1 MNKINYHDIDFNE
14 LTKLNVESS
23 ESSIYVDKNRKRLY
37 KIFKTRYLDELFDK
51 SEKLDLLVQKNHIKR
66 MIVPDTKII
75 NYGCFVGTV
84 EEYINGVD
92 LSDIFKKYD
101 NINDIMGIFI
111 KSSIALEEI
120 HKEEIVVADVH
131 AGNIRIDENGNPYYL
146 DALSCCIGDKENNMI
161 SCLLYDYFKEK
172 NIQIKKVTKEMDK
185 LSFMLMIYTLL
196 CQNMFDENKKLDFNS
211 RFERLKYL
219 KKILGIFELLN
230 SIEENI
236 DVPYLHE
243 IIKPSHI
250 KKYKKE
256 MH

>member
-23 ESSIYVDKNRKRLY
+23 ESSIYVDKKRKRLY
-37 KIFKTRYLDELFDK
+37 KIFKTRDLTELFDK
-51 SEKLDLLVQKNHIKR
+51 SEKLDLLVQKNHIR

-131 AGNIRIDENGNPYYL
+131 SGNIRIDENGNPYYL

-161 SCLLYDYFKEK
+161 SYLLYDYLKEK
-172 NIQIKKVTKEMDK
+172 GIQIQKVTKEMDK
-185 LSFMLMIYTLL
+185 LSFMLMTYTLL
-196 CQNMFDENKKLDFNS
+196 CQNTFDETKELDFNS
-211 RFERLKYL
+211 RFTRLKYL
-219 KKILGIFELLN
+219 KNLLGIFEL
-230 SIEENI
+230 IESSEDNI

-243 IIKPSHI
+243 IIKPNHT

-256 MH
+256 MR

>member
-14 LTKLNVESS
+14 LTKLNIESS
-23 ESSIYVDKNRKRLY
+23 ESSIYVDKKRKRLY
-37 KIFKTRYLDELFDK
+37 KIFKTRDLAELFDK
-51 SEKLDLLVQKNHIKR
+51 SEKLDLLVQKNHIR

-92 LSDIFKKYD
+92 LSDIFKKYN

-120 HKEEIVVADVH
+120 HKEEIVVADLH
-131 AGNIRIDENGNPYYL
+131 SGNIRIDENGNPYYL

-161 SCLLYDYFKEK
+161 SYLLYDYLKEK
-172 NIQIKKVTKEMDK
+172 GIQIQKVTKDK
-185 LSFMLMIYTLL
+185 LSFMLMTYTLL
-196 CQNMFDENKKLDFNS
+196 CQNTFDETKELDFNS
-211 RFERLKYL
+211 RFARLKYL
-219 KKILGIFELLN
+219 KNLLGIFEL
-230 SIEENI
+230 IESSEDNI
-236 DVPYLHE
+236 DVSYLHE
-243 IIKPSHI
+243 IIKPNHI

-256 MH
+256 MR

>member
-23 ESSIYVDKNRKRLY
+23 ESSIYVDKKRKRLY
-37 KIFKTRYLDELFDK
+37 KIFKTRDLTELFDK
-51 SEKLDLLVQKNHIKR
+51 SEKLDLLVQKNHIR

-131 AGNIRIDENGNPYYL
+131 SGNIRIDENGNPYYL

-161 SCLLYDYFKEK
+161 SYLLYDYLKEK
-172 NIQIKKVTKEMDK
+172 GIQIQKVTKEIDK
-185 LSFMLMIYTLL
+185 LSFMLMTYTLL
-196 CQNMFDENKKLDFNS
+196 CQNTFDETKELDFNS
-211 RFERLKYL
+211 RFTRLKYL
-219 KKILGIFELLN
+219 KNLLGIFEL
-230 SIEENI
+230 IESSEDNI

-243 IIKPSHI
+243 IIKPNHT

-256 MH
+256 MR

>member
-23 ESSIYVDKNRKRLY
+23 ESSIYVDKKRKRLY
-37 KIFKTRYLDELFDK
+37 KIFKTRDLTELFDK
-51 SEKLDLLVQKNHIKR
+51 SEKLDLLVQKNRIR

-131 AGNIRIDENGNPYYL
+131 SGNIRIDENGNPYYL

-161 SCLLYDYFKEK
+161 SYLLYDYLKEK
-172 NIQIKKVTKEMDK
+172 GIQIQKVTKEMDK
-185 LSFMLMIYTLL
+185 LSFMLMTYTLL

-211 RFERLKYL
+211 RFTRLKYL

>member
-14 LTKLNVESS
+14 LAKLNVESS

-51 SEKLDLLVQKNHIKR
+51 SEKLDLLVQKNHIR

-120 HKEEIVVADVH
+120 HEEEIVVADLH

-185 LSFMLMIYTLL
+185 LSFMLMTYTLL

-219 KKILGIFELLN
+219 KKLLGIFELLN
-230 SIEENI
+230 SIEEKI
-236 DVPYLHE
+236 DIPYFHE
-243 IIKPSHI
+243 IIKPNHI

-256 MH
+256 MY

>member
-1 MNKINYHDIDFNE
+1 MNWVSDYVDIAGEDLKELAVKITKSGVNVEKVITNKIDN
-14 LTKLNVESS
+14 
-23 ESSIYVDKNRKRLY
+23 
-37 KIFKTRYLDELFDK
+37 
-51 SEKLDLLVQKNHIKR
+51 LV
-66 MIVPDTKII
+66 
-75 NYGCFVGTV
+75 VG
-84 EEYINGVD
+84 
-92 LSDIFKKYD
+92 
-101 NINDIMGIFI
+101 
-111 KSSIALEEI
+111 
-120 HKEEIVVADVH
+120 
-131 AGNIRIDENGNPYYL
+131 
-146 DALSCCIGDKENNMI
+146 
-161 SCLLYDYFKEK
+161 
-172 NIQIKKVTKEMDK
+172 QIKKVTKEMDK

>member
-23 ESSIYVDKNRKRLY
+23 ESSIYVDKKRKRLY
-37 KIFKTRYLDELFDK
+37 KIFKTRDLTELFDK
-51 SEKLDLLVQKNHIKR
+51 SEKLDLLVQKNRIR

-131 AGNIRIDENGNPYYL
+131 SGNIRIDENGNPYYL

-161 SCLLYDYFKEK
+161 SYLLYDYLKEK
-172 NIQIKKVTKEMDK
+172 GIQIQKVTKEMDK
-185 LSFMLMIYTLL
+185 LSFMLMTYTLL

>member
-23 ESSIYVDKNRKRLY
+23 ESSIYVDKKRKRLY
-37 KIFKTRYLDELFDK
+37 KIFKTRDLTELFDK
-51 SEKLDLLVQKNHIKR
+51 SEKLDLLVQKNHIR

-131 AGNIRIDENGNPYYL
+131 SGNIRIDENGNPYYL

-161 SCLLYDYFKEK
+161 SYLLYDYLKEK
-172 NIQIKKVTKEMDK
+172 GIQIQKVTKEMDK
-185 LSFMLMIYTLL
+185 LSFMLMTYTLL
-196 CQNMFDENKKLDFNS
+196 CQNTFDETKELDFNS
-211 RFERLKYL
+211 RFTRLKYL
-219 KKILGIFELLN
+219 KNLLGIFELLN

>member
-14 LTKLNVESS
+14 LAKLNIESS

-75 NYGCFVGTV
+75 NCGCFVGTV

-92 LSDIFKKYD
+92 LSDIFKKYN

-120 HKEEIVVADVH
+120 HEEEIVVADLH

-161 SCLLYDYFKEK
+161 SYLLYDYLKEK
-172 NIQIKKVTKEMDK
+172 GIQIQKVTKEMDK
-185 LSFMLMIYTLL
+185 LSFMLMTYTLL
-196 CQNMFDENKKLDFNS
+196 CQNTFDETKELDFNS
-211 RFERLKYL
+211 RFTRLKYL
-219 KKILGIFELLN
+219 KNLLGIFEL
-230 SIEENI
+230 IESSEDNI

>member
-23 ESSIYVDKNRKRLY
+23 ESSIYVDKKRKRLY
-37 KIFKTRYLDELFDK
+37 KIFKTRDLTELFDK
-51 SEKLDLLVQKNHIKR
+51 SEKLDLLVQKNHIR

-75 NYGCFVGTV
+75 NYGCLVGTV

-131 AGNIRIDENGNPYYL
+131 SGNIRIDENGNPYYL

-161 SCLLYDYFKEK
+161 SYLLYDYLKEK
-172 NIQIKKVTKEMDK
+172 GIQIQKVTKEMDK
-185 LSFMLMIYTLL
+185 LSFMLMTYTLL
-196 CQNMFDENKKLDFNS
+196 CQNTFDETKELDFNS
-211 RFERLKYL
+211 RFTRLKYL
-219 KKILGIFELLN
+219 KNLLGIFEL
-230 SIEENI
+230 IESSEDNI
-236 DVPYLHE
+236 DVPYFHE
-243 IIKPSHI
+243 IIKPNHI

>member
-14 LTKLNVESS
+14 LAKLNVESS
-23 ESSIYVDKNRKRLY
+23 ESSIYVDKKRKRLY
-37 KIFKTRYLDELFDK
+37 KIFKTNDIGELLIK
-51 SEKLDLLVQKNHIKR
+51 SEKLDMLVQKKHIKR

-75 NYGCFVGTV
+75 DCGNFIGSV

-92 LSDIFKKYD
+92 LSDIFKKYN

-131 AGNIRIDENGNPYYL
+131 AGNIRIDEKGNPYYL
-146 DALSCCIGDKENNMI
+146 DALSCVIGDKENNMV

-185 LSFMLMIYTLL
+185 LSFMLMTYTLL

-211 RFERLKYL
+211 RFTRLKYL
-219 KKILGIFELLN
+219 KNLLGIFELLN
-230 SIEENI
+230 SIEEKI
-236 DVPYLHE
+236 DIPYFHE
-243 IIKPSHI
+243 IIKPNHI

-256 MH
+256 MR

>member
-23 ESSIYVDKNRKRLY
+23 ESSIYVDKKRKRLY
-37 KIFKTRYLDELFDK
+37 KIFKTRDLTELFDK
-51 SEKLDLLVQKNHIKR
+51 SEKLDLLVQKNHIR

-131 AGNIRIDENGNPYYL
+131 SGNIRIDENGNPYYL

-196 CQNMFDENKKLDFNS
+196 CQNMFDETKELDFNS
-211 RFERLKYL
+211 RFTRLKYL
-219 KKILGIFELLN
+219 KNLLGIFEL
-230 SIEENI
+230 IESSEDNI

-243 IIKPSHI
+243 IISDCDV

-256 MH
+256 MR

>member
-14 LTKLNVESS
+14 LAKLNVESS

-75 NYGCFVGTV
+75 NCGCFVGTV

-92 LSDIFKKYD
+92 LSDIFKKYN

-120 HKEEIVVADVH
+120 HEEEIVVADLH

-161 SCLLYDYFKEK
+161 SYLLYDYLKEK
-172 NIQIKKVTKEMDK
+172 GIQIQKVTKEMDK
-185 LSFMLMIYTLL
+185 LSFMLMTYTLL
-196 CQNMFDENKKLDFNS
+196 CQNTFDETKELDFNS
-211 RFERLKYL
+211 RFTRLKYL
-219 KKILGIFELLN
+219 KNLLGIFEL
-230 SIEENI
+230 IESSEDNI

>member
-23 ESSIYVDKNRKRLY
+23 ESSIYVDKKRKRLY
-37 KIFKTRYLDELFDK
+37 KIFKTRDLTELFDK
-51 SEKLDLLVQKNHIKR
+51 SEKLDLLVQKNHIR

-120 HKEEIVVADVH
+120 HKEEIVVADLH

-161 SCLLYDYFKEK
+161 SYLLYDYLKEK
-172 NIQIKKVTKEMDK
+172 GIQIQKVTKEMDK
-185 LSFMLMIYTLL
+185 LSFMLMTYTLL
-196 CQNMFDENKKLDFNS
+196 CQNTFDETKELDFNS
-211 RFERLKYL
+211 RFTRLKYL
-219 KKILGIFELLN
+219 KNLLGIFEL
-230 SIEENI
+230 IESSEDNI

-243 IIKPSHI
+243 IIKPNHT

-256 MH
+256 MR

>member
-1 MNKINYHDIDFNE
+1 MNNINYHDIDFNE
-14 LTKLNVESS
+14 LIKLNVESS
-23 ESSIYVDKNRKRLY
+23 ESIIYVDKKRKRLY
-37 KIFKTRYLDELFDK
+37 KIFKTNDIGELLIK
-51 SEKLDLLVQKNHIKR
+51 SEKLDMLVQKKHIKR
-66 MIVPDTKII
+66 VIVPDTKII
-75 NYGCFVGTV
+75 DCGNFIGSV

-92 LSDIFKKYD
+92 LSDIFKKYN

-131 AGNIRIDENGNPYYL
+131 AGNIRIDEKGNPYYL

-161 SCLLYDYFKEK
+161 SYLLYDYLKEK
-172 NIQIKKVTKEMDK
+172 GIQIQKVTKEMDK
-185 LSFMLMIYTLL
+185 LSFMLMTYTLL
-196 CQNMFDENKKLDFNS
+196 CQNTFDETKELDFNS
-211 RFERLKYL
+211 RFTRLKYL
-219 KKILGIFELLN
+219 KNLLGIFEL
-230 SIEENI
+230 IESSEDNI

>member
-14 LTKLNVESS
+14 LAKLNVESS

-37 KIFKTRYLDELFDK
+37 KIFKTRDLTELFDK

-75 NYGCFVGTV
+75 NCGCFVGTV

-92 LSDIFKKYD
+92 LSDIFKKYN

-120 HKEEIVVADVH
+120 HEEEIVVADLH

-161 SCLLYDYFKEK
+161 SYLLYDYLKEK
-172 NIQIKKVTKEMDK
+172 GIQIQKVTKEMDK
-185 LSFMLMIYTLL
+185 LSFMLMTYTLL
-196 CQNMFDENKKLDFNS
+196 CQNTFDETKELDFNS
-211 RFERLKYL
+211 RFTRLKYL
-219 KKILGIFELLN
+219 KNLLGIFEL
-230 SIEENI
+230 IESSEDNI

-243 IIKPSHI
+243 IIKPNHT

-256 MH
+256 MR

>member
-23 ESSIYVDKNRKRLY
+23 ESNIYVDKNRKRLY
-37 KIFKTRYLDELFDK
+37 KIFKTNDIGELLIK
-51 SEKLDLLVQKNHIKR
+51 SEKLDMLVQKKHIKR

-75 NYGCFVGTV
+75 DCGNFIGSV

-92 LSDIFKKYD
+92 LSDIFKKYN

-111 KSSIALEEI
+111 RSSIALEEI

-131 AGNIRIDENGNPYYL
+131 SGNIRIDENGNPYYL

-161 SCLLYDYFKEK
+161 SYLLYDYLKEK
-172 NIQIKKVTKEMDK
+172 GIQIQKVTKEMDK
-185 LSFMLMIYTLL
+185 LSFMLMTYTLL

>member
-23 ESSIYVDKNRKRLY
+23 ESSIYVDKKRKRLY
-37 KIFKTRYLDELFDK
+37 KIFKTRDLTELFDK
-51 SEKLDLLVQKNHIKR
+51 SEKLDLLVQKNHIR

-120 HKEEIVVADVH
+120 HKEEIAVADLH

-161 SCLLYDYFKEK
+161 SYLLYDYLKEK
-172 NIQIKKVTKEMDK
+172 GIQIQKVTKEMDK
-185 LSFMLMIYTLL
+185 LSFMLMTYTLL
-196 CQNMFDENKKLDFNS
+196 CQNTFDETKELDFNS
-211 RFERLKYL
+211 RFTRLKYL
-219 KKILGIFELLN
+219 KNLLGIFEL
-230 SIEENI
+230 IESSEDNI

-243 IIKPSHI
+243 IIKPNHT

-256 MH
+256 MR

>member
-14 LTKLNVESS
+14 LAKLNVESS

-75 NYGCFVGTV
+75 NCGCFVGTV

-92 LSDIFKKYD
+92 LSDIFKKYN

-120 HKEEIVVADVH
+120 HEEEIVVADLH

-161 SCLLYDYFKEK
+161 YCLLYYYFK
-172 NIQIKKVTKEMDK
+172 
-185 LSFMLMIYTLL
+185 
-196 CQNMFDENKKLDFNS
+196 
-211 RFERLKYL
+211 
-219 KKILGIFELLN
+219 
-230 SIEENI
+230 
-236 DVPYLHE
+236 
-243 IIKPSHI
+243 
-250 KKYKKE
+250 
-256 MH
+256 

>member
-14 LTKLNVESS
+14 LAKLNVESS

-37 KIFKTRYLDELFDK
+37 KIFKTRDLTELFDK
-51 SEKLDLLVQKNHIKR
+51 SEKLDLLVQKNHIR

-131 AGNIRIDENGNPYYL
+131 SGNIRIDENGNPYYL

-161 SCLLYDYFKEK
+161 SYLLYDYLKEK
-172 NIQIKKVTKEMDK
+172 GIQIQKVTKEMDK
-185 LSFMLMIYTLL
+185 LSFMLMTYTLL
-196 CQNMFDENKKLDFNS
+196 CQNTFDETKELDFNS
-211 RFERLKYL
+211 RFTRLKYL
-219 KKILGIFELLN
+219 KNLLGIFEL
-230 SIEENI
+230 IESSEDNI

-243 IIKPSHI
+243 IIKPNHT

-256 MH
+256 MR

>member
-23 ESSIYVDKNRKRLY
+23 ESSIYVDKKRKRLY
-37 KIFKTRYLDELFDK
+37 KIFKTRDLTELFDK
-51 SEKLDLLVQKNHIKR
+51 SEKLDLLVQKNHIR

-131 AGNIRIDENGNPYYL
+131 SGNIRIDENGNPYYL

-161 SCLLYDYFKEK
+161 SYLLYDYLKEK
-172 NIQIKKVTKEMDK
+172 GIQIQKVTKEMDK
-185 LSFMLMIYTLL
+185 LSFMLMTYTLL
-196 CQNMFDENKKLDFNS
+196 CQNTFDEIKELDFNS
-211 RFERLKYL
+211 RFTRLKYL
-219 KKILGIFELLN
+219 KNLLGIFEL
-230 SIEENI
+230 IESSEDNI

-243 IIKPSHI
+243 IIKPNHT

-256 MH
+256 MR

>member
-14 LTKLNVESS
+14 LIKLNVESS
-23 ESSIYVDKNRKRLY
+23 ESSIYVDKKRKRLY
-37 KIFKTRYLDELFDK
+37 KIFKTRDLTELFDK
-51 SEKLDLLVQKNHIKR
+51 SEKLDLLVQKNHIR

-131 AGNIRIDENGNPYYL
+131 SGNIRIDENGNPYYL

-161 SCLLYDYFKEK
+161 SYLLYDYLKEK
-172 NIQIKKVTKEMDK
+172 GIQIQKVTKEMDK
-185 LSFMLMIYTLL
+185 LSFMLMTYTLL
-196 CQNMFDENKKLDFNS
+196 CQNTFDETKELDFNS
-211 RFERLKYL
+211 RFTRLKYL
-219 KKILGIFELLN
+219 KNLLGIFEL
-230 SIEENI
+230 IESSEDNI

-243 IIKPSHI
+243 IIKPNHT

-256 MH
+256 MR

>member
-23 ESSIYVDKNRKRLY
+23 ESSIYVDKKRKRLY
-37 KIFKTRYLDELFDK
+37 KIFKTRDLTELFDK
-51 SEKLDLLVQKNHIKR
+51 SEKLDLLVQKNHIR

-120 HKEEIVVADVH
+120 HEEEIVVADVH
-131 AGNIRIDENGNPYYL
+131 AGNIRIDEKGNPYYL

-161 SCLLYDYFKEK
+161 SYLLYDYLKEK
-172 NIQIKKVTKEMDK
+172 GIQIQKVTKEMDK
-185 LSFMLMIYTLL
+185 LSFMLMTYTLL
-196 CQNMFDENKKLDFNS
+196 CQNTFDETKELDFNS
-211 RFERLKYL
+211 RFTRLKYL
-219 KKILGIFELLN
+219 KNLLGIFEL
-230 SIEENI
+230 IESSEDNI

-243 IIKPSHI
+243 IIKPNHT

>member
-1 MNKINYHDIDFNE
+1 
-14 LTKLNVESS
+14 
-23 ESSIYVDKNRKRLY
+23 
-37 KIFKTRYLDELFDK
+37 
-51 SEKLDLLVQKNHIKR
+51 
-66 MIVPDTKII
+66 
-75 NYGCFVGTV
+75 
-84 EEYINGVD
+84 
-92 LSDIFKKYD
+92 
-101 NINDIMGIFI
+101 MGIFI

-120 HKEEIVVADVH
+120 HEEEIVVADLH

-256 MH
+256 MR

>member
-23 ESSIYVDKNRKRLY
+23 ESNIYVDKKRKRLY
-37 KIFKTRYLDELFDK
+37 KIFKTRDLTELFDK
-51 SEKLDLLVQKNHIKR
+51 SEKLDLLVQKNHIR

-120 HKEEIVVADVH
+120 HEEEIVVADLH

-172 NIQIKKVTKEMDK
+172 
-185 LSFMLMIYTLL
+185 
-196 CQNMFDENKKLDFNS
+196 
-211 RFERLKYL
+211 
-219 KKILGIFELLN
+219 IF
-230 SIEENI
+230 
-236 DVPYLHE
+236 
-243 IIKPSHI
+243 K
-250 KKYKKE
+250 
-256 MH
+256 

>member
-37 KIFKTRYLDELFDK
+37 KIFKTNDIGELLIK
-51 SEKLDLLVQKNHIKR
+51 SEKLDMLVQKKHIKR

-75 NYGCFVGTV
+75 DCGNFIGSV

-92 LSDIFKKYD
+92 LSDIFKKYN

-111 KSSIALEEI
+111 RSSIALEEI
-120 HKEEIVVADVH
+120 HEEEIVVADLH

-161 SCLLYDYFKEK
+161 SYLLYDYLKEK
-172 NIQIKKVTKEMDK
+172 GIQIQKVTKEMDK
-185 LSFMLMIYTLL
+185 LSFMLMTYTLL
-196 CQNMFDENKKLDFNS
+196 CQNTFDETKELDFNS
-211 RFERLKYL
+211 RFTRLKYL
-219 KKILGIFELLN
+219 KNLLGIFEL
-230 SIEENI
+230 IESSEDNI

-243 IIKPSHI
+243 IIKPNHT

-256 MH
+256 MR

>member
-14 LTKLNVESS
+14 LAKLNVESS
-23 ESSIYVDKNRKRLY
+23 ESIIYVDKKRKRLY
-37 KIFKTRYLDELFDK
+37 KIFKTNDIGELLIK
-51 SEKLDLLVQKNHIKR
+51 SEKLDMLVQKKHIKR

-75 NYGCFVGTV
+75 DCGNFIGSV

-92 LSDIFKKYD
+92 LSDIFKKY
-101 NINDIMGIFI
+101 NNKNDIMGIFI
-111 KSSIALEEI
+111 RSSIALEEI
-120 HKEEIVVADVH
+120 HEEEIVVADLH

-161 SCLLYDYFKEK
+161 SYLLYDYLKEK
-172 NIQIKKVTKEMDK
+172 GIQIQKVTKEMDK
-185 LSFMLMIYTLL
+185 LSFMLMTYTLL
-196 CQNMFDENKKLDFNS
+196 CQNTFDETKELDFNS
-211 RFERLKYL
+211 RFTRLKYL
-219 KKILGIFELLN
+219 KNLLGIFEL
-230 SIEENI
+230 IESSEDNI

>member
-14 LTKLNVESS
+14 LAKLNVESS

-75 NYGCFVGTV
+75 NCGCFVGTV

-92 LSDIFKKYD
+92 LSDIFKKYN

-120 HKEEIVVADVH
+120 HEEEIVVADLH

-161 SCLLYDYFKEK
+161 SYLLYDYLKEK
-172 NIQIKKVTKEMDK
+172 GIQIQKVTKEMDK
-185 LSFMLMIYTLL
+185 LSFMLMTYTLL
-196 CQNMFDENKKLDFNS
+196 CQNTFDETKELDFNS
-211 RFERLKYL
+211 RFTRLKYL
-219 KKILGIFELLN
+219 KNLLGIFEL
-230 SIEENI
+230 IESSEDNI

-243 IIKPSHI
+243 IIKPNHT

-256 MH
+256 MR

>member
-23 ESSIYVDKNRKRLY
+23 ESSIYVDKKRKRLY
-37 KIFKTRYLDELFDK
+37 KIFKTRDLTELFDK
-51 SEKLDLLVQKNHIKR
+51 SEKLDLLVQKNHIR

-120 HKEEIVVADVH
+120 HEEEIVVADLH

-161 SCLLYDYFKEK
+161 SYLLYDYLKEK
-172 NIQIKKVTKEMDK
+172 GIQIQKVTKEMDK
-185 LSFMLMIYTLL
+185 LSFMLMTYTLL
-196 CQNMFDENKKLDFNS
+196 CQNTFDETKELDFNS
-211 RFERLKYL
+211 RFTRLKYL
-219 KKILGIFELLN
+219 KNLLGIFEL
-230 SIEENI
+230 IESSEDNI

-243 IIKPSHI
+243 IIKPNHT

-256 MH
+256 MR

>member
-23 ESSIYVDKNRKRLY
+23 ESSIYVDKKRKRLY

-75 NYGCFVGTV
+75 NCGCFVGTV

-92 LSDIFKKYD
+92 LSDIFKKYN

-120 HKEEIVVADVH
+120 HEEEIVVADLH

-161 SCLLYDYFKEK
+161 SYLLYDYLKEK
-172 NIQIKKVTKEMDK
+172 GIQIQKVTKEMDK
-185 LSFMLMIYTLL
+185 LSFMLMTYTLL
-196 CQNMFDENKKLDFNS
+196 CQNTFDETKELDFNS
-211 RFERLKYL
+211 RFTRLKYL
-219 KKILGIFELLN
+219 KNLLGIFELIKSSEDNL
-230 SIEENI
+230 

-243 IIKPSHI
+243 IIKPNHT

-256 MH
+256 MR

>member
-1 MNKINYHDIDFNE
+1 MNKINYQDIDFNE
-14 LTKLNVESS
+14 LIKLNIESS
-23 ESSIYVDKNRKRLY
+23 ESIIYVDKKRKRLY
-37 KIFKTRYLDELFDK
+37 KIFKTNDIGELLIK
-51 SEKLDLLVQKNHIKR
+51 SEKLDMLVQKKHIKR

-75 NYGCFVGTV
+75 DCGNFIGSV

-92 LSDIFKKYD
+92 LSDIFKKYN

-120 HKEEIVVADVH
+120 HEEEIVVADLH

>member
-23 ESSIYVDKNRKRLY
+23 ESSIYVDKKRKRLY
-37 KIFKTRYLDELFDK
+37 KIFKTNDIGELLIK
-51 SEKLDLLVQKNHIKR
+51 SEKLDMLVQKKHIKR

-75 NYGCFVGTV
+75 DCGNFIGSV

-92 LSDIFKKYD
+92 LSDIFKKYN

-111 KSSIALEEI
+111 RSSIALEEI
-120 HKEEIVVADVH
+120 HEEEIVVADLH

-161 SCLLYDYFKEK
+161 SYLLYDYLKEK
-172 NIQIKKVTKEMDK
+172 GIQIQKVTKEMDK
-185 LSFMLMIYTLL
+185 LSFMLMTYTLL
-196 CQNMFDENKKLDFNS
+196 CQNTFDETKELDFNS
-211 RFERLKYL
+211 RFTRLKYL
-219 KKILGIFELLN
+219 KNLLGIFEL
-230 SIEENI
+230 IESSEDNI

>member
-23 ESSIYVDKNRKRLY
+23 ESSIYVDKKRKRLY
-37 KIFKTRYLDELFDK
+37 KIFKTRDLTELFDK
-51 SEKLDLLVQKNHIKR
+51 SEKLDLLVQKNHIR

-131 AGNIRIDENGNPYYL
+131 SGNIRIDENGNPYYL

-161 SCLLYDYFKEK
+161 SYLLYDYLKEK
-172 NIQIKKVTKEMDK
+172 GIQIQKVTKEMDK
-185 LSFMLMIYTLL
+185 LSFMLMTYTLL
-196 CQNMFDENKKLDFNS
+196 CQNTFDETKELDFNS
-211 RFERLKYL
+211 RFTRLKYL
-219 KKILGIFELLN
+219 KNLLGIFELLN
-230 SIEENI
+230 SIEEKI
-236 DVPYLHE
+236 DIPYFHE
-243 IIKPSHI
+243 IIKLNHT